1 MELPERGG
9 ARQAE
14 GEKKYKLLE
23 EKCVLL
29 EEELKRKKNEMA
41 EIINL
46 IWKHQSG
53 DLMNEVFALI
63 TDAK

>member
-1 MELPERGG
+1 M
-9 ARQAE
+9 
-14 GEKKYKLLE
+14 
-23 EKCVLL
+23 LL